1 MCEEFEESY
10 SDRVQAM
17 RGSIEL
23 AVKDYDR
30 TVFGVRKLFEGQ
42 KMTRVEK
49 FVPEL
54 RESKD
59 IESLEEMH
67 VEYDK
72 FDIEHLYQFC
82 KENPINKAKQNYQFM
97 KLERTKELDDVVS
110 EIWNF
115 WHMPVDQM

>member
-30 TVFGVRKLFEGQ
+30 TVFGVHKLFQGQ
-42 KMTRVEK
+42 KMTKVEK

-67 VEYDK
+67 VEYDV

-82 KENPINKAKQNYQFM
+82 EENPINKAK
-97 KLERTKELDDVVS
+97 K
-110 EIWNF
+110 
-115 WHMPVDQM
+115 H

>member
-30 TVFGVRKLFEGQ
+30 AVFGVRKLFEGQ
-42 KMTRVEK
+42 FMTRVEK

-59 IESLEEMH
+59 IESLEEMY
-67 VEYDK
+67 VDYDVLN
-72 FDIEHLYQFC
+72 IEHLY
-82 KENPINKAKQNYQFM
+82 
-97 KLERTKELDDVVS
+97 
-110 EIWNF
+110 
-115 WHMPVDQM
+115 